1 MIVPMKKATLVCLA
15 SDREP
20 ALEKL
25 REMGIMHLQFE
36 LRGDTLE
43 QGDARHMITDIDK
56 VSAFLGEIKHKHSA
70 KPLDLTDGL
79 QIVQETLKLMDERQ
93 SVTRTLG
100 ELKHQ
105 LEVIEPWGDFS
116 EASL

>member
-56 VSAFLGEIKHKHSA
+56 VSASNAVLVYIGIG
-70 KPLDLTDGL
+70 LTYRLTVFIFNFHAFHVGSG
-79 QIVQETLKLMDERQ
+79 K
-93 SVTRTLG
+93 G
-100 ELKHQ
+100 
-105 LEVIEPWGDFS
+105 
-116 EASL
+116 